1 MSDHTS
7 SREHATTGT
16 MEGERPPDAPLP
28 HTAFVNQWRSGDT
41 LLTLRELLDLAEE
54 VGPTI
59 ARRAELGHTE
69 LKAIELLVRSPHG
82 PVELDRELG
91 ITSAA
96 SSGIVDRLEARG
108 HVRREAHATDG
119 RRTQVVL
126 TESARE
132 EVLGHLVPMFGALAA
147 MDATFTEDE
156 KVIVQRYL
164 RGAIGA
170 IKRVL

>member
-7 SREHATTGT
+7 SREHAKTGT
-16 MEGERPPDAPLP
+16 MEGELAPDAPLP

-59 ARRAELGHTE
+59 ARR
-69 LKAIELLVRSPHG
+69 VRSPHG
-82 PVELDRELG
+82 PVELARELG
-91 ITSAA
+91 VTSAA